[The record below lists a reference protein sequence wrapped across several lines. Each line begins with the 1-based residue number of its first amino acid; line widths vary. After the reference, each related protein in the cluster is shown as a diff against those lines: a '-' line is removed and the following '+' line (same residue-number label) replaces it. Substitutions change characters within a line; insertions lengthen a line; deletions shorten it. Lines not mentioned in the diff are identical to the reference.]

1 MIPIVDEHSLA
12 GLRDAQELG
21 APEVVAETIA
31 IFLADGGLR
40 LDLIRRAVAEADAEA
55 IHRLSH
61 AFACSAL
68 MLGALRLAA
77 VCQVLETVGI
87 ERRLEDAEA
96 ALERVVFEFAL
107 AQRSLR
113 RIAAATAA
121 GSGPDA

>member
-21 APEVVAETIA
+21 APDVVAETIA

-40 LDLIRRAVAEADAEA
+40 LDLTRRAVAEADAEA

-61 AFACSAL
+61 AFGGSAL

-77 VCQVLETVGI
+77 ACQVLETVGV

-121 GSGPDA
+121 

>member
-21 APEVVAETIA
+21 APDVVAETIA
-31 IFLADGGLR
+31 IFLADGGLQ
-40 LDLIRRAVAEADAEA
+40 LDLTRRAVAEADAEA

-61 AFACSAL
+61 AFGGSAL

-77 VCQVLETVGI
+77 VCQVLETVGV
-87 ERRLEDAEA
+87 ERRLEDAGA

-121 GSGPDA
+121 